1 MVKNLF
7 TEGNGIKTS
16 AAKLIALGK
25 DKIDKKS
32 AKDEIKTMEDWNKKA
47 TNAPRWDDITLD
59 L

>member
-25 DKIDKKS
+25 EKLGNKC

-47 TNAPRWDDITLD
+47 TKAPR
-59 L
+59 

>member
-47 TNAPRWDDITLD
+47 TKAPR
-59 L
+59 